1 VSKILITPQGFNF
14 IRPQVEKYLAPQNE
28 YIFTNGL
35 IADSS
40 KLCELL
46 SDVDAVVIGSENIDK
61 TIIDSAKELK
71 VIVRFGT
78 TIENIDVDYAEKA
91 GIKVFSIKSKYTVDG
106 VSRLCLMFL
115 LNYIFNIQK
124 HTRDASGGS
133 WVRYMNSS
141 PATIRVGLVGAG
153 DIAKGFLKLGRNL
166 GFNFGYY
173 SRNNNK
179 VIDDLGAVYYSNL
192 HDLVQNSDVVS
203 LHIPLT
209 NETESIISAEILSLF
224 ANKLLINTSRAKVVD
239 QIGLR
244 RMIEEVDSFTY
255 FTDVLCT
262 EPPENEDL
270 KLIGK
275 PNVLSTAHIGGYS
288 DDALADVAF
297 KALDILREE
306 L

>member
-1 VSKILITPQGFNF
+1 MSKILITPQGFNF
-14 IRPQVEKYLAPQNE
+14 IRPQVEKYLVPQNE

-35 IADSS
+35 IADGS

-61 TIIDSAKELK
+61 TTIDSAKNLK

-78 TIENIDVDYAEKA
+78 TIENIDVDYAEKV
-91 GIKVFSIKSKYTVDG
+91 GIKVFSIKSKHTVDG

-153 DIAKGFLKLGRNL
+153 DIAKGFLKLGLNL

-173 SRNNNK
+173 SRNKKK

-192 HDLVQNSDVVS
+192 QDLVQNSDVVS

-209 NETESIISAEILSLF
+209 NKTESIISTEILSLF
-224 ANKLLINTSRAKVVD
+224 SNKLLINTSRAKVVD

-244 RMIEEVDSFTY
+244 RMIEELDSFTY

-262 EPPENEDL
+262 EPPGNEDL
-270 KLIGK
+270 KLIRK
-275 PNVLSTAHIGGYS
+275 PNVFSTAHIGGYS

>member
-1 VSKILITPQGFNF
+1 MSKILITPQGFNF
-14 IRPQVEKYLAPQNE
+14 IRPQIEKYLAPQNE

-35 IADSS
+35 ITDSG

-46 SDVDAVVIGSENIDK
+46 SDVDAVVIGSENIDEA
-61 TIIDSAKELK
+61 IIDSSKNLK

-141 PATIRVGLVGAG
+141 PATIRIGLVGAG
-153 DIAKGFLKLGRNL
+153 DIAEGFLKLGRNL

-173 SRNNNK
+173 SRNK
-179 VIDDLGAVYYSNL
+179 KKAIDDLGAVYYPNL
-192 HDLVQNSDVVS
+192 QDLVQNSDVVS

-209 NETESIISAEILSLF
+209 NETESIISTEILSLF

-244 RMIEEVDSFTY
+244 RMVEEVDSFTY

-262 EPPENEDL
+262 EPPESEDL

-288 DDALADVAF
+288 DDALADVAL
-297 KALDILREE
+297 KALNILREE

>member
-1 VSKILITPQGFNF
+1 MSKILITPQGFNF
-14 IRPQVEKYLAPQNE
+14 IRPQIEKYLAPQNE

-35 IADSS
+35 ITDSG

-46 SDVDAVVIGSENIDK
+46 SDVDAVVIGSENIDEA
-61 TIIDSAKELK
+61 IIDSSKNLK

-141 PATIRVGLVGAG
+141 PATIRIGLVGAG
-153 DIAKGFLKLGRNL
+153 DIAEGFLKLGRNL

-173 SRNNNK
+173 SRNK
-179 VIDDLGAVYYSNL
+179 KKAIDDLGAVYYSNL
-192 HDLVQNSDVVS
+192 QDLVQNSDVVS

-209 NETESIISAEILSLF
+209 NETESIISTEILSLF

-244 RMIEEVDSFTY
+244 RMVEEVDSFTY

-262 EPPENEDL
+262 EPPESEDL

-288 DDALADVAF
+288 DDALADVAL
-297 KALDILREE
+297 KALNILREE